1 MTATLSQVLLLAG
14 APNTGP
20 PTVGYVLTY
29 TVDGETVTD
38 IGKDLPLPALLWPT
52 S

>member
-1 MTATLSQVLLLAG
+1 MLIQVLLLAG
-14 APNTGP
+14 SPSTSP

-38 IGKDLPLPALLWPT
+38 IGKDLPLPAHLWPT